1 MLCFGTDTPN
11 NEGHAVQFQS
21 GLLGPNCCRMLC
33 GSSTAFPEQA
43 FQLPAPTPAFPA
55 IVAVLRTLCLCVGLT
70 FALFILFYF
79 ILFQSDCA
87 QYESAPGKSV
97 ILVSSKSLFLL
108 IIAIVLFSA
117 ASDSSQ
123 GEAARRLLT
132 APEPNKT

>member
-1 MLCFGTDTPN
+1 
-11 NEGHAVQFQS
+11 
-21 GLLGPNCCRMLC
+21 MLC

-70 FALFILFYF
+70 FALFYF